1 MRVLLTGGTGFVG
14 RQLVPQLL
22 AAGHA
27 VTAAVRGAAPAGT
40 TAIRLDDESPQ
51 DDWAEALRGVDA
63 LVHVAGLAHR
73 LSDDPARAEADHR
86 RINRDWALTL
96 GRAARSAGVTRSL
109 FVSTVYVH
117 AVPPQGVAVTEATPI
132 APIGPYAG
140 AKAEAEA
147 GLREIFADASL
158 VILRPPLV
166 YGPGAAGNLA
176 RLVRLGDSGLPLP
189 LGAVANRRT
198 LVSVASLCRAVGAVL
213 ARLEGGPASGSYV
226 LGDAA
231 PVSTGGMVAAIRDGL
246 GRPARLLP
254 VPPALLRGMLRAA
267 GKGAMAE
274 QLLGD
279 MAVDASAFARDFA
292 WTPEADTLA
301 GLRAMAAS
309 AR

>member
-1 MRVLLTGGTGFVG
+1 MLLTGGTGFVG

-27 VTAAVRGAAPAGT
+27 VSAAVRGPAPAGT
-40 TAIRLDDESPQ
+40 TGLRLDDASPEAA
-51 DDWAEALRGVDA
+51 WAEALRGVDA

-86 RINRDWALTL
+86 RINRDWALTI
-96 GRAARSAGVTRSL
+96 GRAARAAGVTRCL

-117 AVPPQGVAVTEATPI
+117 AVPPRGVTVTEATPI
-132 APIGPYAG
+132 APVGPYAM

-147 GLREIFADASL
+147 GLREIFAEDSL

-176 RLVRLGDSGLPLP
+176 RLVRLGASGLPLP
-189 LGAVANRRT
+189 FGAVANRRT

-213 ARLEGGPASGSYV
+213 ARWDQGPASGSYV

-246 GRPARLLP
+246 ERPARLLP
-254 VPPALLRGMLRAA
+254 VPPALLRAVLGAA

-279 MAVDASAFARDFA
+279 MAVDATAFARDFA

>member
-1 MRVLLTGGTGFVG
+1 MRVVLTGGTGFVG
-14 RQLVPQLL
+14 RHLVPRLL
-22 AAGHA
+22 AAGHE

-40 TAIRLDDESPQ
+40 AALKLDDASP
-51 DDWAEALRGVDA
+51 EAAWTAALSGADA

-96 GRAARSAGVTRSL
+96 GRAARAAGVTRCL
-109 FVSTVYVH
+109 FVGTVYVH
-117 AVPPQGVAVTEATPI
+117 AVPPPGVAVTEATPI
-132 APIGPYAG
+132 APLGPYAT

-147 GLREIFADASL
+147 ELTKIFADASL
-158 VILRPPLV
+158 VILRPSLV
-166 YGPGAAGNLA
+166 HGRGAAGNLA
-176 RLVRLGDSGLPLP
+176 RLVRLCDTPLPLP
-189 LGAVANRRT
+189 FGAIANRRT
-198 LVSVASLCRAVGAVL
+198 LVSVDALCGAIGAVL
-213 ARLEGGPASGSYV
+213 ARWQQAPASGAYV

-231 PVSTGGMVAAIRDGL
+231 PVTTAQMVAAIRAGL
-246 GRPARLLP
+246 SRAPRLLP
-254 VPPALLRGMLRAA
+254 VPPALLRGLLHMA

-301 GLRAMAAS
+301 GLRAMAM
-309 AR
+309 R

>member
-1 MRVLLTGGTGFVG
+1 MRVVLTGGTGFVG
-14 RQLVPQLL
+14 RHLVPRLL
-22 AAGHA
+22 AAGHQ

-40 TAIRLDDESPQ
+40 TALKLDDASPEAA
-51 DDWAEALRGVDA
+51 WTEALSGADA

-96 GRAARSAGVTRSL
+96 GRAARAAGVTRCL

-117 AVPPQGVAVTEATPI
+117 AVPPPGVAVTEATPI
-132 APIGPYAG
+132 APHGPYAT

-147 GLREIFADASL
+147 ELTKIFADASL

-166 YGPGAAGNLA
+166 HGRGAAGNLA
-176 RLVRLGDSGLPLP
+176 RLVRLCDTPLPLP
-189 LGAVANRRT
+189 FGAIANRRT
-198 LVSVASLCRAVGAVL
+198 LVSVDALCGAIGAVL
-213 ARLEGGPASGSYV
+213 ARWQQGPASGAYV

-231 PVSTGGMVAAIRDGL
+231 PVSTAQMVAAIRAGL
-246 GRPARLLP
+246 GRAPRLLP
-254 VPPALLRGMLRAA
+254 VPPALLRGLLHMA
-267 GKGAMAE
+267 GKGAMGE

-292 WTPEADTLA
+292 WTPEADTHA
-301 GLRAMAAS
+301 GLSAMAAA

>member
-27 VTAAVRGAAPAGT
+27 VVAAVRGLAPAGT
-40 TAIRLDDESPQ
+40 TAIPLDDASPESA
-51 DDWAEALRGVDA
+51 WAEALRGVDA

-96 GRAARSAGVTRSL
+96 GRAARAAGVTRCL

-117 AVPPQGVAVTEATPI
+117 AVPPRGVPVTEATPI
-132 APIGPYAG
+132 APVGPYAG

-147 GLREIFADASL
+147 GLREIFAEDSL

-176 RLVRLGDSGLPLP
+176 RLVRLGASGLPLP
-189 LGAVANRRT
+189 LGAVGNRRT
-198 LVSVASLCRAVGAVL
+198 LVSVGSLCRAVGAVL
-213 ARLEGGPASGSYV
+213 ARWGREPASGSYV

-246 GRPARLLP
+246 GRPARLVP
-254 VPPALLRGMLRAA
+254 VPPALLRALLGAA

-301 GLRAMAAS
+301 SLRAMAA
-309 AR
+309 AT

>member
-1 MRVLLTGGTGFVG
+1 
-14 RQLVPQLL
+14 
-22 AAGHA
+22 
-27 VTAAVRGAAPAGT
+27 
-40 TAIRLDDESPQ
+40 
-51 DDWAEALRGVDA
+51 
-63 LVHVAGLAHR
+63 
-73 LSDDPARAEADHR
+73 
-86 RINRDWALTL
+86 
-96 GRAARSAGVTRSL
+96 
-109 FVSTVYVH
+109 
-117 AVPPQGVAVTEATPI
+117 
-132 APIGPYAG
+132 
-140 AKAEAEA
+140 
-147 GLREIFADASL
+147 
-158 VILRPPLV
+158 
-166 YGPGAAGNLA
+166 
-176 RLVRLGDSGLPLP
+176 
-189 LGAVANRRT
+189 
-198 LVSVASLCRAVGAVL
+198 
-213 ARLEGGPASGSYV
+213 V

>member
-27 VTAAVRGAAPAGT
+27 VTAAVRGTAPAGT
-40 TAIRLDDESPQ
+40 TAIRLDDASPEAA
-51 DDWAEALRGVDA
+51 WVEALRGVDA

-96 GRAARSAGVTRSL
+96 GRAARSAGVTRCL

-117 AVPPQGVAVTEATPI
+117 AVPPQGIAVTEATPI

-147 GLREIFADASL
+147 GLREIFAEDSL

-213 ARLEGGPASGSYV
+213 ARWELEPASGSYV
-226 LGDAA
+226 LGDAT

-254 VPPALLRGMLRAA
+254 VPPALLRAVLGAA

-301 GLRAMAAS
+301 GLRAMAAG
-309 AR
+309 